1 MNITK
6 RSFVRGSVGVCAAG
20 ILTAACGG
28 DDDDDT
34 SSGGACTTQIAS
46 NHGHALTISAADKM
60 TAAAKEYDIKGSAD
74 HSHTVSL
81 SAEDFANLA
90 AGDVLI
96 LTSSTDA
103 GHEHEVTIT
112 C

>member
-1 MNITK
+1 
-6 RSFVRGSVGVCAAG
+6 
-20 ILTAACGG
+20 LTAACGGG

-34 SSGGACTTQIAS
+34 NDGGACTTQIAA

-60 TAAAKEYDIKGSAD
+60 TGAAKEYDIKGSAD

-81 SAEDFANLA
+81 SAEDFADLA
-90 AGDVLI
+90 SGTIVI
-96 LTSSTDA
+96 VTSSTAD
-103 GHEHEVTIT
+103 GHDHDVTIT